1 MPSPTRGEQPPVQP
15 ADRTARSRK
24 PVAGR
29 LRAPE
34 RRPSQP
40 TRGRGPAMRSFTI
53 PEVRELPA
61 PAVEET
67 TDDTW

>member
-1 MPSPTRGEQPPVQP
+1 MPSPTRGQQPPVHR
-15 ADRTARSRK
+15 ADRAARPRK
-24 PVAGR
+24 PVADR
-29 LRAPE
+29 WQPPE

-40 TRGRGPAMRSFTI
+40 AGGRPPAMRSFTI